1 MCFVVFGLWFVSPG
15 DVFIDSETGG
25 DNQEPDWFRSQRGY
39 TAHDSPGE
47 LYNLNEDLGERVNL
61 YAEQPAVAEQ
71 LSSLLIQAKD
81 GHAPTDPLPSND
93 ADLTE

>member
-1 MCFVVFGLWFVSPG
+1 MRGRFAIRCG
-15 DVFIDSETGG
+15 DFVFIDSETGG
-25 DNQEPDWFRSQRGY
+25 DNQEPDWFRAQRRY
-39 TAHDSPGE
+39 TVHDSPGE
-47 LYNLNEDLGERVNL
+47 LYNLNADLGERVNL

>member
-1 MCFVVFGLWFVSPG
+1 V
-15 DVFIDSETGG
+15 
-25 DNQEPDWFRSQRGY
+25 
-39 TAHDSPGE
+39 HDSPGE

-81 GHAPTDPLPSND
+81 GHAPTDPVPSND